1 MKGGFFGRFLTFI
14 LGLVV
19 GIVLVGGTL
28 AGVVYYAVSA
38 VTVNDVEKY
47 ADTEFTFIDKDAEVR
62 DKSILDIFDMVKG
75 GAVSD
80 MTVADAKRIF
90 GIDVVDILEKSIEIT
105 VDAENREKLNALK
118 VFDIFKGDNLKTVFN
133 CLTLGD
139 VLKKAGINT
148 SDGLGATP
156 LLQEQIDKPVIDALN
171 TVLKTVDLNVLT
183 IAEIEYLLGV
193 DLGGRRIIKKN
204 TRPRRQNR
212 CL

>member
-133 CLTLGD
+133 
-139 VLKKAGINT
+139 
-148 SDGLGATP
+148 
-156 LLQEQIDKPVIDALN
+156 
-171 TVLKTVDLNVLT
+171 
-183 IAEIEYLLGV
+183 
-193 DLGGRRIIKKN
+193 
-204 TRPRRQNR
+204 
-212 CL
+212 

>member
-156 LLQEQIDKPVIDALN
+156 LLQEQIDKPVS
-171 TVLKTVDLNVLT
+171 
-183 IAEIEYLLGV
+183 
-193 DLGGRRIIKKN
+193 
-204 TRPRRQNR
+204 TRLIR
-212 CL
+212 CLKPST